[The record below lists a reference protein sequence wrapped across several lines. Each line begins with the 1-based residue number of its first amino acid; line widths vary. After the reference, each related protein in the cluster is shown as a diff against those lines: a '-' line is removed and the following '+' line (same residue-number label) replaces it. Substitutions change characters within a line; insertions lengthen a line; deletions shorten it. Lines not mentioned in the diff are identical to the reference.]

1 MLNCSFSGFLVCALN
16 SFTGKFWQGNKVSN
30 EGGRKGGVAP
40 AGSWLQ
46 GREEPAECEA
56 VEGREGGNHLPES
69 SLGLDTGP
77 LGKKSF

>member
-1 MLNCSFSGFLVCALN
+1 MR
-16 SFTGKFWQGNKVSN
+16 
-30 EGGRKGGVAP
+30 EEERKEWLLQA
-40 AGSWLQ
+40 AGYRA
-46 GREEPAECEA
+46 GEEPAECEA